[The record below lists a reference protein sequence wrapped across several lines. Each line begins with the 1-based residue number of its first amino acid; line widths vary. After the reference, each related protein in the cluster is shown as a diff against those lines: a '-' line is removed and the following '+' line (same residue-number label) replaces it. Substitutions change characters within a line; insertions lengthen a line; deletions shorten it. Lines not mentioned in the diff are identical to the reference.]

1 MLRLGISIKRA
12 IHQENRKRAG
22 DDGRRI
28 GALSFSFSSVSYDNP
43 PPPPPPPPTLAD
55 QRDRGRDAGV
65 GPVFHVQSE
74 GFQVHN
80 IQLLLLVSRLF
91 KFVSHFVLLLCV
103 LKGSLENKRLRT
115 LEN

>member
-1 MLRLGISIKRA
+1 MLRLGISIKIA
-12 IHQENRKRAG
+12 IHQENRKRVG

-43 PPPPPPPPTLAD
+43 PPLTLAD

-91 KFVSHFVLLLCV
+91 QFVSHFVLLLCV

-115 LEN
+115 LEK

>member
-1 MLRLGISIKRA
+1 MLRLGISIKIA

-28 GALSFSFSSVSYDNP
+28 GALSFSVSSVSYDN
-43 PPPPPPPPTLAD
+43 PPPPPPPTLAD

-115 LEN
+115 LEK

>member
-1 MLRLGISIKRA
+1 MLRLGISIKIA

-28 GALSFSFSSVSYDNP
+28 GALSFSFSSVSYNN
-43 PPPPPPPPTLAD
+43 PPPPPTLAD

-65 GPVFHVQSE
+65 DPVFHVQSE

-80 IQLLLLVSRLF
+80 IQLLPLVSRLF

-115 LEN
+115 LEK

>member
-1 MLRLGISIKRA
+1 MLRLGISIKIA

-43 PPPPPPPPTLAD
+43 PPPPTLAD
-55 QRDRGRDAGV
+55 QRERGRDAGV

-115 LEN
+115 LEK

>member
-1 MLRLGISIKRA
+1 MLRLGISIKIA

-28 GALSFSFSSVSYDNP
+28 GALSFSSSSVSYVNLP
-43 PPPPPPPPTLAD
+43 PPPPLAA
-55 QRDRGRDAGV
+55 QRVRDRDGGV
-65 GPVFHVQSE
+65 GPVFPVQSE

-115 LEN
+115 LEK

>member
-1 MLRLGISIKRA
+1 MLRLGISIKIA

-43 PPPPPPPPTLAD
+43 PPHPPTLAD
-55 QRDRGRDAGV
+55 QRDRGSDAGV

-115 LEN
+115 LEK